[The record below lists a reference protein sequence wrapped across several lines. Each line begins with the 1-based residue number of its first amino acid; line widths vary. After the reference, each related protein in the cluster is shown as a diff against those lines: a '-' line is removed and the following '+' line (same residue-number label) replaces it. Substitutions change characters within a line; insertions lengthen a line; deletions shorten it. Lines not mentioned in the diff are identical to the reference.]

1 MSLRPPES
9 QVFIVAGVR
18 ATVALLVNAVGI
30 PVLAV
35 DEDGNVGV
43 FGRVFSSLDQ
53 STLESVVE
61 AERPV

>member
-1 MSLRPPES
+1 
-9 QVFIVAGVR
+9 VFIVAGVR